1 MDCNSFLNIYV
12 QIREAIKNIFKLKD
26 IAVLTND
33 PKKCD
38 FYKNESENVK
48 SRFSCIVPSE
58 YNGIIP
64 NSKIECERLVLG
76 INKTGDWK
84 ESPPHK
90 VQEPFC
96 KETQYTRDNHLG
108 NSVGENPAT
117 FDWTIPFVNS
127 ERCVLRIRYN
137 ISTNDLDTNTT
148 EQGLLTDK

>member
-1 MDCNSFLNIYV
+1 M
-12 QIREAIKNIFKLKD
+12 
-26 IAVLTND
+26 LTND

-64 NSKIECERLVLG
+64 NSKIECEKLVLG
-76 INKTGDWK
+76 KNKTGEWK

-96 KETQYTRDNHLG
+96 KESQYTRDNHLG

-117 FDWTIPFVNS
+117 FDWTIPYVNS

-137 ISTNDLDTNTT
+137 ISTNDYDANNT
-148 EQGLLTDK
+148 EQGLLNDK